1 VAVVET
7 DLDASAED
15 AEPVVP
21 EVAAHGVDVVGLLC
35 DVTDPAAADG
45 TGGRVDQRLG
55 RGECLRVQR
64 RGGTG
69 PIHGNRASEVEV
81 GDLEGMLRLNLFLG
95 YALPGV
101 LGRSHVGR

>member
-45 TGGRVDQRLG
+45 TGGRVDQRLIG
-55 RGECLRVQR
+55 ANVFVCNVG
-64 RGGTG
+64 GGTG